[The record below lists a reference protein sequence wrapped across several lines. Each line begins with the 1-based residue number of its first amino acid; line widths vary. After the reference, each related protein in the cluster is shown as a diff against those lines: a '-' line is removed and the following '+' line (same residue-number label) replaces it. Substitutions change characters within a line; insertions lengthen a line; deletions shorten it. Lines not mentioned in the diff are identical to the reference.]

1 MPASGRNVLPQSEAP
16 RAGTG
21 GVILVVDDEQP
32 VRDLFTTV
40 LGDWG
45 RPRGIAV
52 ISAATA
58 AQALAALE
66 ERAGAVDLIVS
77 DLNMPG
83 MRGGDFLVA
92 VKERYPGVVSM
103 IVSGW
108 GDVEEMRKLISAGA
122 FSYLLK
128 PCEPAALVAEAEK
141 ALEVS
146 RLRAENRR
154 YAQMIRDELA
164 WAGELQRTLL
174 HAEPVRDPGLSVAAT
189 YLPLPELQCG
199 GDYYE
204 VVPVSARQTLF
215 LVGDVGGHGIRAALV
230 AAMLKAIVSGRGEL
244 SAPGELLAHVNAR
257 VSAELRRLPELI
269 ITFLACL
276 VDTAAMTL
284 TCANAGHMPLFI
296 LREDRVIRVL
306 PEGMGLGFQAD
317 ARYEQTVVPLARGD
331 TIVLCTDG
339 LLEGLS
345 TSPAD
350 AEARF
355 SRILLACAAEPDF
368 NAAVVEAARTAA
380 GKGTFSD
387 DAALLSVRLA

>member
-1 MPASGRNVLPQSEAP
+1 
-16 RAGTG
+16 
-21 GVILVVDDEQP
+21 VILVVDDEQP
-32 VRDLFTTV
+32 IRDLFVTV
-40 LGDWG
+40 LGQWG
-45 RPRGIAV
+45 RPRGV
-52 ISAATA
+52 SVLSAATA
-58 AQALAALE
+58 AEALAVLQD
-66 ERAGAVDLIVS
+66 RPGGVDLVVS

-92 VKERYPGVVSM
+92 VKERHPDVVSM

-128 PCEPAALVAEAEK
+128 PCEPAALVAEVEK
-141 ALEVS
+141 ALEVA

-154 YAQMIRDELA
+154 YEQMIRDELA

-174 HAEPVRDPGLSVAAT
+174 HAEPVQDPGLSVSVT

-204 VVPVSARQTLF
+204 IVPVSASRTLF
-215 LVGDVGGHGIRAALV
+215 LIGDVGGHGIRAALV
-230 AAMLKAIVSGRGEL
+230 AAMLKAIVSGRGAV
-244 SAPGELLAHVNAR
+244 SAPGAVLEHVNAR
-257 VSAELRRLPELI
+257 VSAELRRLPEVI

-284 TCANAGHMPLFI
+284 TCANAGHLPLFI

-317 ARYEQTVVPLARGD
+317 ARYEETAAPLARGD
-331 TIVLCTDG
+331 VIVLCTDG

-345 TSPAD
+345 GSPAD

-355 SRILLACAAEPDF
+355 SRILLACATEPDF
-368 NAAVVEAARTAA
+368 NAAVVEAARSAA
-380 GKGTFSD
+380 GKDAFSD